1 MGDTV
6 EETLD
11 CAIPLLGV
19 AAWSGTGKTTLLETL
34 LPRLRERGWPTAVI
48 KHAHHAF
55 DIDQPGK
62 DSHRLRQAGAMPV
75 VVASGQRFA
84 LMMETPHQQE
94 PDLPMLVA
102 QVASFAPALIVAEGF
117 KSWPIP
123 KLELHRGASDQP
135 LLAEHDARVQ
145 AVAFKPDEV
154 SAEFLSRLPRDV
166 ARLDLDDHESIL
178 NWIVEWATRQRDAR
192 R

>member
-62 DSHRLRQAGAMPV
+62 DSHRLRQAGAMPM